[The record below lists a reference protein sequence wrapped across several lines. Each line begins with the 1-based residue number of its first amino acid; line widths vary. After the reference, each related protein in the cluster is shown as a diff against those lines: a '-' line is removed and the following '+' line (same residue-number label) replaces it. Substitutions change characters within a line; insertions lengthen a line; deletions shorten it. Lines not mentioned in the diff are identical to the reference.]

1 MGRRPTRLA
10 RRQRH
15 GFADFFAM
23 DALSNGP
30 DVAIRRTMLS
40 SIRSKRHR
48 GRDGRQGLGR
58 AWNPPFRLEVR
69 RKRLRPRSRRRARG
83 AAQPRGREPVPG
95 PYTRSE
101 ELARVEAALFL
112 AREPLSTR
120 RLAKLAGLP
129 DGTRARMLLRELTRL
144 QEDAGSAFRVE
155 QIAGGF
161 RLLTRSA
168 LGPWV
173 RRLLGTP
180 AENRLSQAALET
192 LAIVAYRQP
201 VTRAEIE
208 AIRGVG
214 CDDMLRHLMERD
226 FVAIGGRTEDLGR
239 PNVYVTSRRFLQAF
253 GLARI
258 EDLPKIGPNAHEA
271 PAGEWESGQV
281 RA

>member
-1 MGRRPTRLA
+1 M
-10 RRQRH
+10 
-15 GFADFFAM
+15 
-23 DALSNGP
+23 
-30 DVAIRRTMLS
+30 
-40 SIRSKRHR
+40 
-48 GRDGRQGLGR
+48 R
-58 AWNPPFRLEVR
+58 APYFP
-69 RKRLRPRSRRRARG
+69 RPRF
-83 AAQPRGREPVPG
+83 
-95 PYTRSE
+95 
-101 ELARVEAALFL
+101 ELARAWSPPPGLETRRFAGRTRRRSARRRRSPASAEPTGPGPHHRSDELARLEAALFL

-120 RLAKLAGLP
+120 RLAKLAQLP
-129 DGTRARMLLRELTRL
+129 DATRARTLIRELKRL
-144 QEDAGSAFRVE
+144 QDESGSAFRIE

-161 RLLTRSA
+161 RLLTRAA

-180 AENRLSQAALET
+180 AENRLSGAALET

-214 CDDMLRHLMERD
+214 CEDMLRQLMERD

-258 EDLPKIGPNAHEA
+258 EDLPRIEPVDLPRIEPGDGGGPDAA
-271 PAGEWESGQV
+271 PPADAGDPGGHPDG
-281 RA
+281 